1 MNQEEPQSDQQLS
14 RKLEQQQQVIRQ
26 LTDENE
32 TLYQQ
37 YNHLLVRNNKL
48 LKRIDDQQQLI
59 DDMHLRIEELQ
70 MITANQLQI
79 NDRLRQSGSP
89 ALPVRNIAADRVN
102 LDLLY
107 EKWKSYPGQVAHNAP
122 NLRKQVTVLATLYT
136 LGSMSASE
144 LFRECGI
151 GGVTGARYVAL
162 LKKFGLVNYTGAR
175 KKGRYELTP
184 SGVRFVSQ
192 GQVRIVSGDSR
203 VAGMQQGIPM
213 RQDVSITP
221 AG

>member
-1 MNQEEPQSDQQLS
+1 MT

-59 DDMHLRIEELQ
+59 DDLHLRMEELQ
-70 MITANQLQI
+70 MITSNQLHI
-79 NDRLRQSGSP
+79 NDRLRQNGNP
-89 ALPVRNIAADRVN
+89 VMPVRTIAADRVN
-102 LDLLY
+102 LDLLF
-107 EKWKSYPGQVAHNAP
+107 EKWRVFPGQVAHNAP
-122 NLRKQVTVLATLYT
+122 NHRKQVVVLATLYT
-136 LGSMSASE
+136 LGSMSASD

-162 LKKFGLVNYTGAR
+162 LKKFGLVNYIGAR

-184 SGVRFVSQ
+184 AGIRFVSQ
-192 GQVRIVSGDSR
+192 GQVRMVTGDSK
-203 VAGMQQGIPM
+203 VPGIQQGIPT
-213 RQDVSITP
+213 REDASIAT
-221 AG
+221 AE